1 MKIIII
7 GAGEVG
13 FYFAEWLAA
22 ERKEVVVV
30 DTDEQALKDMTDHL
44 DVQTLLGSGSN
55 PRLLAEAGIKKA
67 DLLLA
72 VTNSDE
78 VNLIACF
85 FANLMAPAMQKV
97 ALIRNDD
104 FAEYQDQL
112 AQEIFNISTVI
123 NPEVEVVRAIL
134 RLLQAPEVEEI
145 NDFVGGRIKM
155 VGKKLPP
162 QSPLNGLK
170 LLQLPEKIDRNRMIV
185 AALIRD
191 DQLLIP
197 KGKDV
202 LRAGDFVYY
211 VCQQNDLPEIQTLFG
226 GRSGSAKNILIVG
239 GGRIGFRLAQFLDKK
254 GCHVK
259 LIEKEAQRCQE
270 LSARL
275 HRIVVLQGF
284 ATDQA
289 FLEQE
294 NVGEMDM
301 VIAITNDEEMN
312 ILSCLLA
319 KRMGARKTICRVNK
333 FAYIPLVHTIGIDHV
348 VSPRRSAINSIF
360 PYIRRGKIISTVSIK
375 GKEAEVLEALALE
388 DSEIIAKPIKDL
400 KFPREALVLCLSRGE
415 EVIIPSG
422 DTIVNPQDKV
432 IIMASRAHI
441 QQVEQLLVSK
451 RRYL

>member
-1 MKIIII
+1 MRVIII

-22 ERKEVVVV
+22 ERKEVIVL
-30 DTDEQALKDMTDHL
+30 DTDEQALQEMTDHL
-44 DVQTLLGSGSN
+44 DVQTLHGSGSN
-55 PRLLAEAGIKKA
+55 PRLLEEAGVKKA

-85 FANLMAPAMQKV
+85 FANLMAPQMQKV
-97 ALIRNDD
+97 ALIRSDD
-104 FAEYQDQL
+104 FAVYQEQL
-112 AQEIFNISTVI
+112 AQDLLNISMVI

-134 RLLQAPEVEEI
+134 RLVQAPEVEEI

-162 QSPLNGLK
+162 QSPLNGLR

-197 KGKDV
+197 KGNDI

-211 VCQQNDLPEIQTLFG
+211 VCQQHDLAEIQTLFG
-226 GRSGSAKNILIVG
+226 GKSGSAKNLLIVG
-239 GGRIGFRLAQFLDKK
+239 GGRIGFRLAQALDKK
-254 GCHVK
+254 GFHIK

-270 LSARL
+270 ISARL
-275 HRIVVLQGF
+275 HRIIVLQGF

-294 NVGEMDM
+294 NVGSMDM
-301 VIAITNDEEMN
+301 VIAITDDEEMN
-312 ILSCLLA
+312 ILTCLLA
-319 KRMGARKTICRVNK
+319 KRMGAHKTICRVNK

-388 DSEIIAKPIKDL
+388 DSEIITRPIKDL
-400 KFPREALVLCLSRGE
+400 KFPKEALVLCLARGE

-422 DTIVNPQDKV
+422 DTTIQPQDKV
-432 IIMASRAHI
+432 IILSSRAHI
-441 QQVEQLLVSK
+441 QQVEQLLMGK
-451 RRYL
+451 RRFF

>member
-1 MKIIII
+1 MRIIII

-22 ERKEVVVV
+22 ERKEVVVL
-30 DTDEQALKDMTDHL
+30 DTDEQALKEMTDHL
-44 DVQTLLGSGSN
+44 DVQTLHGSGSN
-55 PRLLAEAGIKKA
+55 PRLLEEAGVKKA

-85 FANLMAPAMQKV
+85 FANLMAPEIQKV
-97 ALIRNDD
+97 ALIRSDD
-104 FAEYQDQL
+104 FAAYQDRL
-112 AQEIFNISTVI
+112 AQDIFNISMVI
-123 NPEVEVVRAIL
+123 NPEVEVVKTIL
-134 RLLQAPEVEEI
+134 RLIQTPEVEEI

-162 QSPLNGLK
+162 ESVLSGVK
-170 LLQLPEKIDRNRMIV
+170 LLNLPKKIDRNRMIV
-185 AALIRD
+185 AALIRGD
-191 DQLLIP
+191 TLIIP
-197 KGKDV
+197 KGKDT
-202 LRAGDFVYY
+202 LQAGDFVYY
-211 VCQQNDLPEIQTLFG
+211 ACQQRDLPEIQGLFG
-226 GRSGSAKNILIVG
+226 GKIGSAKNLMIVG
-239 GGRIGFRLAQFLDKK
+239 GGRIGFRLAQALDKK
-254 GCHVK
+254 GYHIK
-259 LIEKEAQRCQE
+259 LIEKDPQRCQD
-270 LSARL
+270 LSAKL
-275 HRIVVLQGF
+275 HRVIVLQGF

-319 KRMGARKTICRVNK
+319 KRMGAPKTICRVNK

-388 DSEIIAKPIKDL
+388 DSEITTRPIKDL
-400 KFPREALVLCLSRGE
+400 KFPREALILCMARGD

-422 DTIVNPQDKV
+422 DLRIQPQDKV
-432 IIMASRAHI
+432 IILSSRAHI
-441 QQVEQLLVSK
+441 GQVEQLLVAK
-451 RRYL
+451 RRFR

>member
-1 MKIIII
+1 MRVIIV

-22 ERKEVVVV
+22 ERKEVVVL
-30 DTDEQALKDMTDHL
+30 DTDEQALHEMNNHL
-44 DVQTLLGSGSN
+44 DVQTLHGSGSN
-55 PRLLAEAGIKKA
+55 PRLLEEAGIKKA

-85 FANLMAPAMQKV
+85 FANLMAPQVQKV

-104 FAEYQDQL
+104 FAAYQDQL
-112 AQEIFNISTVI
+112 AQDMFNISTVI
-123 NPEVEVVRAIL
+123 NPEVEVVRAIM
-134 RLLQAPEVEEI
+134 RLIQTPDVEEI
-145 NDFVGGRIKM
+145 NDFVEGRIKM

-162 QSPLNGLK
+162 DSPLNGLK

-185 AALIRD
+185 AALIRN
-191 DQLLIP
+191 DQLIIP
-197 KGKDV
+197 KGKDI

-211 VCQQNDLPEIQTLFG
+211 VCQQHDLEEIQKLFG
-226 GRSGSAKNILIVG
+226 GKSGSARNIMIVG
-239 GGRIGFRLAQFLDKK
+239 GGRIGFQLAQLLDKK
-254 GCHVK
+254 SYHVK
-259 LIEKEAQRCQE
+259 LIEMEPQRCQE
-270 LSARL
+270 ISAKL
-275 HRIVVLQGF
+275 HRVLVLQGF

-294 NVGEMDM
+294 NVGSMDM
-301 VIAITNDEEMN
+301 VIAATNDEEMN

-319 KRMGARKTICRVNK
+319 KRMGAPKTICRVNK
-333 FAYIPLVHTIGIDHV
+333 FAYIPLVHAIGIDHV

-360 PYIRRGKIISTVSIK
+360 PFIRRGKIISTVSIK

-388 DSEIIAKPIKDL
+388 NSEIITGPLKDL
-400 KFPREALVLCLSRGE
+400 KIPKEALILCLARGD

-422 DTIVNPQDKV
+422 DTVIQPQDKV
-432 IIMASRAHI
+432 IILSSRAQI
-441 QQVEQLLVSK
+441 NQVEQLLMSK
-451 RRYL
+451 RRVF

>member
-1 MKIIII
+1 LRVIII

-22 ERKEVVVV
+22 ERKEVVVL
-30 DTDEQALKDMTDHL
+30 DTDEQALKDMTEHL
-44 DVQTLLGSGSN
+44 DVQTLHGSGSN

-85 FANLMAPAMQKV
+85 FANLIAPEMQKV
-97 ALIRNDD
+97 ALIRSDD
-104 FAEYQDQL
+104 FAAYQEQL
-112 AQEIFNISTVI
+112 AQDIFNISMVI
-123 NPEVEVVRAIL
+123 NPEVEVVRAIV
-134 RLLQAPEVEEI
+134 RLIQAPEVEEI
-145 NDFVGGRIKM
+145 NDFVGGQIKM

-162 QSPLNGLK
+162 QSPLNNLR

-211 VCQQNDLPEIQTLFG
+211 VCQQRDLQEIQTFFG
-226 GRSGSAKNILIVG
+226 GKSGSAKNILIVG
-239 GGRIGFRLAQFLDKK
+239 GGRIGFRLAKQLDKK
-254 GCHVK
+254 AYHVK
-259 LIEKEAQRCQE
+259 LIEKDVQRCQE
-270 LSARL
+270 ISARL

-294 NVGEMDM
+294 NVGSMDM

-312 ILSCLLA
+312 ILACLLA

-333 FAYIPLVHTIGIDHV
+333 FAYIPLVHAIGIDHV

-388 DSEIIAKPIKDL
+388 DSEIIASPIKDL
-400 KFPREALVLCLSRGE
+400 KFPKEALVLCLARGD

-422 DTIVNPQDKV
+422 DTKVQPQDKV
-432 IIMASRAHI
+432 IILSSRAHI
-441 QQVEQLLVSK
+441 SQVEQLLMSK
-451 RRYL
+451 RRSR

>member
-1 MKIIII
+1 MRVIIV

-22 ERKEVVVV
+22 ERKEVVVL
-30 DTDEQALKDMTDHL
+30 DTDEKALKEMTDHL
-44 DVQTLLGSGSN
+44 DVQTLHGSGSN
-55 PRLLAEAGIKKA
+55 PRLLEEAGLKKA

-85 FANLMAPAMQKV
+85 FANLMAPQTQKV
-97 ALIRNDD
+97 ALIRSDD
-104 FAEYQDQL
+104 YATYQDQL
-112 AQEIFNISTVI
+112 AQEILNISTVI

-134 RLLQAPEVEEI
+134 RLIQAPEVEEI

-170 LLQLPEKIDRNRMIV
+170 LLQLPEKIDKNRMIV

-191 DQLLIP
+191 DQLIIP
-197 KGKDV
+197 KGKDI

-211 VCQQNDLPEIQTLFG
+211 VCEQRDLAEIQKLFG
-226 GRSGSAKNILIVG
+226 GKGSSAKNLLIVG
-239 GGRIGFRLAQFLDKK
+239 GGRIGFRLAQLLDKK
-254 GCHVK
+254 GFHIK
-259 LIEKEAQRCQE
+259 LIEKDNQRCQE
-270 LSARL
+270 ISARL
-275 HRIVVLQGF
+275 HRIVVLHGF

-294 NVGEMDM
+294 NVGGMDM

-312 ILSCLLA
+312 ILACLLA
-319 KRMGARKTICRVNK
+319 KRMGAQKTICRVNK
-333 FAYIPLVHTIGIDHV
+333 FAYIPLVHAIGIDHV

-360 PYIRRGKIISTVSIK
+360 PFIRRGKIISTVSIK

-388 DSEIIAKPIKDL
+388 DSEIIARSIKDL
-400 KFPREALVLCLSRGE
+400 KFPKEALILCLARGE

-422 DTIVNPQDKV
+422 DTVIQPQDKV
-432 IIMASRAHI
+432 IILSSRAQI
-441 QQVEQLLVSK
+441 SQVEQLLVGK
-451 RRYL
+451 RRLL